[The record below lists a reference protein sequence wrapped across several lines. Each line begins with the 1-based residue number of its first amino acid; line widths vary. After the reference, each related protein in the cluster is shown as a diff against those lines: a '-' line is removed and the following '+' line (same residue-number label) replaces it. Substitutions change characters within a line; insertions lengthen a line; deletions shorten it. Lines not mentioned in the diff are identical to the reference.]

1 MFKVV
6 DIDDLKAVLK
16 AGVEALVCVTFL
28 IVYKDHCLLY
38 IYIYIYTY
46 VISYTHILVFTHL

>member
-28 IVYKDHCLLY
+28 IVYKDYLRG
-38 IYIYIYTY
+38 
-46 VISYTHILVFTHL
+46 VRGRKRVVKGDV